1 VPKEVYNFKGKEVQ
15 KVQKKQWM
23 IIKRLQKQSPT
34 SLTNYLETVHW
45 NKPFSVEYGV

>member
-15 KVQKKQWM
+15 KVQKKTVNDN
-23 IIKRLQKQSPT
+23 KKVT
-34 SLTNYLETVHW
+34 KTVTNFSQLLLETVHW